1 MALKR
6 NGRTAQYLISLAVSL
21 AAITAGVSVYWS
33 TPMIPKFHSHEAA
46 IEITQEEASWV
57 ASLSSPGYVVGS
69 LASSF
74 VVDRFGR
81 RAAIIGSAVPMAVG
95 TIILQ
100 IATKA
105 WMLYM
110 TRLIWGFST
119 GIFMTVS
126 FIYFVEIADKEIRGK
141 LSVAIRFMF
150 NFGSFLVVSVGSFVS
165 YTTLNRMLIVLPIG
179 HFVACWFIPETPH
192 FYIKEGKVEAAE
204 KSLQLLHGC
213 KDQNELQSRLE
224 SLRSDVKKQTRRP
237 GTFKELFTGEQ
248 YRRAIVIV
256 IGIKTTQ
263 IMSGSLPI
271 QQYAGLIIQESHAD
285 IPLSAALISF
295 GAVRFVAGIISSYLV
310 DKVGRRPLLIV
321 TYICTGVTLI
331 IVGIYFYFQE
341 VVGIDIET
349 SSPLRYI
356 PFVGVFLSIS
366 LSTIG
371 YDSLVYIIPAEIFPI
386 NVKSLAI
393 TYLNIYGGLMN
404 FLAVKGFQN
413 MRDWT
418 GLYGVFW
425 YFAAFALLGGTFSF
439 FMAPETKGKSL
450 REILIELQ
458 GDLYEEPEERK
469 LKGTNGDAQNCGV
482 KESCDLSELAC
493 KNEENNRNSTGDS

>member
-1 MALKR
+1 MALRR

-213 KDQNELQSRLE
+213 KDQNSRLE

-341 VVGIDIET
+341 VVGIDIEA

-469 LKGTNGDAQNCGV
+469 LNGTKGDVQNRGV
-482 KESCDLSELAC
+482 KESCELTELAC

>member
-21 AAITAGVSVYWS
+21 AAISAGVSVYWS

-81 RAAIIGSAVPMAVG
+81 RASIIGSAVPMAVG

-213 KDQNELQSRLE
+213 KDQNELQSHLE

-237 GTFKELFTGEQ
+237 GTFKELFTGKQ

-418 GLYGVFW
+418 GFYGVFW

-469 LKGTNGDAQNCGV
+469 LNGTKGDVQNCGV
-482 KESCDLSELAC
+482 KESCELTELAC